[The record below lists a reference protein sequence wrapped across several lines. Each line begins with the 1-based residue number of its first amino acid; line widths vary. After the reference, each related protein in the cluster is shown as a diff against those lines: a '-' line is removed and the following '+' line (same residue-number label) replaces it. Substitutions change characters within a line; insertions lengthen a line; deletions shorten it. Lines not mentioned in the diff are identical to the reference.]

1 VLEGPLP
8 SSPARVRLAP
18 LGGLG
23 EIGMNCLAIEQ
34 ETDILVVDC
43 GIRFPRDDLGVDVV
57 HPDFNWLVE
66 RADRIRGVFITH
78 GHEDHIGGLP
88 YLLRSVD
95 VPVWGP
101 PHAIGLVKHRLLD
114 HGEQPDEYDL
124 RLAHAGAR
132 YSVGSFDVEPIR
144 VAHSIVEA
152 SALRISTGAGT
163 ILHTGD
169 FNFDPDP
176 PDGEPTDE
184 ARLASIGRDGVSLL
198 LSDST
203 NVDVF
208 GQGGS
213 ERAVGR
219 ALEGLIRAAPAR
231 VFIALFASNIQ
242 RLMLI
247 GEIARSTGR
256 KILLLGR
263 SLTTQIEIAKEIGR
277 LRWQSDLLAELQEAK
292 TASPSRIL
300 VLAGGTQ
307 GERGSAMA
315 RLAAGTHP
323 DIAIDPEDT
332 VIFSSRTI
340 PGNDIPVAEMTD
352 GVLRIGARLHTRV
365 TDPGIH
371 TSGHATRGEQEKMLD
386 LMQPRCFLPVHG
398 TLHHLQRHGAL
409 ARERGVA
416 EVLVVE
422 NGTSVL
428 CDGSSIRAEGRFTSG
443 IVPVGSRGIELDSRT
458 LRARAELARYGAA
471 TVALAIDR
479 RGALRGAPS
488 IVTRGIANMDDP
500 SESRALKGAIGRAL
514 EHAQKRRFDV
524 EGLREEVRRAVRR
537 ELYDIGGTK
546 PVVDVLIV
554 EEE

>member
-1 VLEGPLP
+1 
-8 SSPARVRLAP
+8 
-18 LGGLG
+18 
-23 EIGMNCLAIEQ
+23 MNCLAIEQ
-34 ETDILVVDC
+34 GADILVVDC

-57 HPDFNWLVE
+57 HPDFNWLVQ

-88 YLLRSVD
+88 YFLRAVG

-101 PHAIGLVKHRLLD
+101 PHAMGLVRHRLLD
-114 HGEQPDEYDL
+114 HGEQPDDYDL

-132 YSVGSFDVEPIR
+132 YEVGSFDVEPIR

-152 SALRISTGAGT
+152 SALRISTAAGT

-184 ARLASIGRDGVSLL
+184 ARLAAIAKDGVSLL

-219 ALEGLIRAAPAR
+219 ALEALVSAAPAR

-263 SLTTQIEIAKEIGR
+263 SLSTQIEIAREIGR
-277 LRWQSDLLAELQEAK
+277 LKWQSDLSADVEEAK
-292 TASPSRIL
+292 NARPGSIL
-300 VLAGGTQ
+300 ILAGGTQ

-315 RLAAGTHP
+315 RLAAGIHP

-340 PGNDIPVAEMTD
+340 PGNDVPVAEMTD

-365 TDPGIH
+365 TDPGVH

-398 TLHHLQRHGAL
+398 TLHHLHRHGAL
-409 ARERGVA
+409 ARERGVG

-422 NGTSVL
+422 NGTAVI
-428 CDGSSIRAEGRFTSG
+428 CDGSSIRVDARFASG
-443 IVPVGSRGIELDSRT
+443 VVPVGARGVALDSST
-458 LRARAELARYGAA
+458 LRARAELARYGMA
-471 TVALAIDR
+471 TVALALDH
-479 RGALRGAPS
+479 RGALLGAPS

-514 EHAQKRRFDV
+514 ERAQKRRLDV
-524 EGLREEVRRAVRR
+524 DELREEVRRAIRR

-546 PVVDVLIV
+546 PVVDVHII
-554 EEE
+554 EDE

>member
-1 VLEGPLP
+1 VIDDP
-8 SSPARVRLAP
+8 PASTVRLAP

-34 ETDILVVDC
+34 GSDILVVDC

-57 HPDFNWLVE
+57 HPNFSWLVE
-66 RADRIRGVFITH
+66 RADRVRGVFITH

-88 YLLRSVD
+88 YLLRALEA
-95 VPVWGP
+95 PVWAP
-101 PHAIGLVKHRLLD
+101 PHALGLVRHRLRD
-114 HGEQPDEYDL
+114 HGEDPDEYDL
-124 RLAHAGAR
+124 RVAQVGATVA
-132 YSVGSFDVEPIR
+132 VGAFGVEPVR
-144 VAHSIVEA
+144 VAHSIVDA
-152 SALRISTGAGT
+152 SALAISTAAGT

-184 ARLASIGRDGVSLL
+184 ARLAAIGKEGVSLL

-203 NVDVF
+203 NVDVMAP
-208 GQGGS
+208 GGS
-213 ERAVGR
+213 EKAVGR
-219 ALEGLIRAAPAR
+219 ALESLVSAATAR

-247 GEIARSTGR
+247 GDIAARTGR
-256 KILLLGR
+256 KICLFGR
-263 SLTTQIEIAKEIGR
+263 SLQTQVEIATDIGR
-277 LRWQSDLLAELQEAK
+277 LRWPSDLRVPVEEAK
-292 TASPSRIL
+292 NLRPGKLL

-315 RLAAGTHP
+315 RLSAGVHQ
-323 DIAIDPEDT
+323 DLAIDPEDT

-340 PGNDIPVAEMTD
+340 PGNDVPVAEMTD
-352 GVLRIGARLHTRV
+352 GILRIGARLHTRV

-371 TSGHATRGEQEKMLD
+371 TSGHATRVEQARMLD

-398 TLHHLQRHGAL
+398 TLHHLRRHGEL

-428 CDGSSIRAEGRFTSG
+428 CDGSSVRSEARFTSG
-443 IVPVGSRGIELDSRT
+443 IVAVGASAVELNGGT
-458 LRARAELARYGAA
+458 LRARAELGRYGLASI
-471 TVALAIDR
+471 ALAVDR
-479 RGALRGAPS
+479 RGNLLGPPS
-488 IVTRGIANMDDP
+488 VYTRGVPGMEDP
-500 SESRALKGAIGRAL
+500 AEERALKGVALRAV
-514 EHAQKRRFDV
+514 ERAQKRRFDLD
-524 EGLREEVRRAVRR
+524 ELREEVRRAVRR
-537 ELYDIGGTK
+537 ELFDIAGSK
-546 PVVDVLIV
+546 PVVDVHVI
-554 EEE
+554 EGK